1 MSADLDLPILDET
14 PQTDEETFVL
24 PDEALAEAAA
34 SAPAA
39 LDGLTRERLDELN
52 ADPSLAKPEE
62 MKLVQEYVLG
72 GRKWPEAAAP
82 ATETAEETEAREAN
96 EAAAAAAEAPAAGA
110 ATVAT
115 PEEDEADDET
125 DLHRST
131 LDAVA
136 TLRAA
141 HKTEIDRLNAI
152 IKAPKPEDKYS
163 PEYDAWLEARDAAII
178 EKSDLQDSFHE
189 KVIDAQSAAQ
199 AQTVATREAERTW
212 SSFDKVSAKHPE
224 VKLDRPFKAANAAYA
239 AWLNSLP
246 AKAGITDGTDAEKV
260 QAAYAKYQSD
270 PAFAATVPPPKDLKQ
285 VQLLNEARILSEKAK
300 GVINTDE
307 AMTVV
312 LQKHGLLDK
321 RTGAAAVAASQ
332 AAALKTQDALR
343 RQHAAPQTAPLGG
356 ASKAPKVLA
365 VPVDQ
370 ETATAYMTNLLDKK
384 RRPGAVLTAFETRYE
399 DEAKRLIGV
408 DKIR

>member
-24 PDEALAEAAA
+24 PEEALAEAAA
-34 SAPAA
+34 APVV

-72 GRKWPEAAAP
+72 DRKWPEAAAP
-82 ATETAEETEAREAN
+82 ATETAEEAAAREAN

-110 ATVAT
+110 VTVTT

-152 IKAPKPEDKYS
+152 IKAPKPDDKYS
-163 PEYDAWLEARDAAII
+163 PEYEAWQDARDSALI
-178 EKSDLQDSFHE
+178 EKSDLQDSFQD
-189 KVIDAQSAAQ
+189 KLVDAQTAAQ
-199 AQTVATREAERTW
+199 AQTVAVREAEKFMGT
-212 SSFDKVSAKHPE
+212 FDKVSVRHPE
-224 VKLDRPFKAANAAYA
+224 VKLDRPFKVANAEYA
-239 AWLNSLP
+239 SWLASLV
-246 AKAGITDGTDAEKV
+246 AKSGITEGTDAEKM
-260 QAAYAKYQSD
+260 QAAYTKYQSD
-270 PAFAATVPPPKDLKQ
+270 PAFAATVPAPKDLAK
-285 VQLLNEARILSEKAK
+285 VQLLNKARMLVDATGGKRTLEGAVLEVLSTE
-300 GVINTDE
+300 
-307 AMTVV
+307 
-312 LQKHGLLDK
+312 GLLDK
-321 RTGAAAVAASQ
+321 RSGAAAVAASQ

-356 ASKAPKVLA
+356 TSKAPKVLA